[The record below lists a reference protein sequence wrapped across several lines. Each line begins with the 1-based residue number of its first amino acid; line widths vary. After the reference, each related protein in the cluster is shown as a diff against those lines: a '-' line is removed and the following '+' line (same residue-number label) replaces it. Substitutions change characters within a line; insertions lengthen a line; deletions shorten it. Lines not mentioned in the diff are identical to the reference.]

1 MGISNRERDED
12 VDEIRRVLGIGKCV
26 VVLRFLFNL
35 IFIFFILHLLLL
47 IWNLFICQWC
57 EVEFFIS
64 IEMV

>member
-35 IFIFFILHLLLL
+35 LLFFFIDLFIFIEDESYLVISCIIFSLLYL
-47 IWNLFICQWC
+47 C
-57 EVEFFIS
+57 
-64 IEMV
+64 

>member
-35 IFIFFILHLLLL
+35 IFIFFYIAFTFIDVEFIYLL
-47 IWNLFICQWC
+47 I
-57 EVEFFIS
+57 VRS
-64 IEMV
+64 